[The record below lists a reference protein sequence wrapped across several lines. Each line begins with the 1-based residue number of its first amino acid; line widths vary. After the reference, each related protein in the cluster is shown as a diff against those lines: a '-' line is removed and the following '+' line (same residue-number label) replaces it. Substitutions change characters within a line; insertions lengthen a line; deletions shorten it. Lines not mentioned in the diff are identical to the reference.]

1 MERALRL
8 HLQHHPQ
15 RERREKSREER
26 KTKKKR
32 EREREGDRQTQ
43 TERERE
49 RERERETEKGRE
61 NPATGNISIDCAR
74 TTYVQGRDDAE
85 TERKIYQSS

>member
-1 MERALRL
+1 MCVCD
-8 HLQHHPQ
+8 
-15 RERREKSREER
+15 RERD
-26 KTKKKR
+26 
-32 EREREGDRQTQ
+32 REGG
-43 TERERE
+43 REGE